1 MVKERLKLTLEEL
14 FYNLSDEYGKNFNW
28 RLIPLTQSGRGFFID
43 ELKKEIGKN
52 HFLYNKRVWAVAK
65 CESGN
70 AVLYLTGNEK
80 GEDTYYVF
88 HLTYSEYNSEGSP
101 DYEELKDIDAVSK
114 YMENGLF
121 LANEVS

>member
-1 MVKERLKLTLEEL
+1 MEFK
-14 FYNLSDEYGKNFNW
+14 
-28 RLIPLTQSGRGFFID
+28 D

-70 AVLYLTGNEK
+70 KVLYLTGNEK

-88 HLTYSEYNSEGSP
+88 HLTYSEYSTGKFP
-101 DYEELKDIDAVSK
+101 DYEELGDLHAVK
-114 YMENGLF
+114 EYMEKCNR
-121 LANEVS
+121 